1 MSLSEN
7 MESPAEP
14 VESAARL
21 PLQMF
26 IEKTGNERV
35 DAALDLLQDSSDLP
49 TDEQFRVF
57 EDIHRRLQDTLA
69 DLT

>member
-1 MSLSEN
+1 MDFSVEN
-7 MESPAEP
+7 PPREVDSRAT
-14 VESAARL
+14 L
-21 PLQMF
+21 PLQMS

-49 TDEQFRVF
+49 TEDKHRVF

>member
-1 MSLSEN
+1 MEISNENETSLDSE
-7 MESPAEP
+7 
-14 VESAARL
+14 AAATL

-35 DAALDLLQDSSDLP
+35 DAALDLLQDTSDLP
-49 TDEQFRVF
+49 TEEKHRVF

-69 DLT
+69 DLS

>member
-1 MSLSEN
+1 MDPINESLDT
-7 MESPAEP
+7 AELK
-14 VESAARL
+14 ATL

-35 DAALDLLQDSSDLP
+35 DAALELLQDSSQLP
-49 TDEQFRVF
+49 VDEKFRVF

>member
-1 MSLSEN
+1 MDSSLEN
-7 MESPAEP
+7 EL
-14 VESAARL
+14 VEVETTATL

-35 DAALDLLQDSSDLP
+35 DAALDLLQDTSELP
-49 TDEQFRVF
+49 TEEKHRVF